1 MEEGQVDPAFLQFKA
16 EAELL
21 ELTGK
26 DLLAYIET
34 QRQRA
39 VEREQRALEIEE
51 RKEEQEREERKQK
64 EEQEREERKQKEEQ
78 EREERK
84 QKEEQERE
92 ERKQKEE
99 QEREDRRQEQ
109 EREDRRQ
116 EQEREDRRQEQE
128 REDRRQERER
138 EREHQR
144 FEIQDKESQLSHEE
158 RENVRQY
165 EVELRRIESEAH
177 FARRELNAPQPIN
190 KVKMPFLEDKD
201 DVETYI
207 AQFERV
213 ATLNDWPAE
222 EWGTRLAPLLKGD
235 AREAYVQV
243 PIEDSANF
251 QVIKR
256 TLLKRHQL
264 NAITYR
270 KRFRT
275 AKPRDNEED
284 YVFWDRLSHMIDRWV
299 EMSGKEKTDL
309 GEMLVMERF
318 LETQSVEKARFIRER
333 EPNNRHDTIRA
344 ADLFEESRMAER
356 RFVNGKMVDRQERPR
371 NPGNEL
377 NLQRPSLFR
386 RNEPPT
392 QDKQYFGNR
401 ESRPIPMGNFRNKGA
416 RPEPVVNRY
425 VRRGP
430 PTFGNNTGKG
440 CYRCGGSHFIK
451 DCKMP
456 ERASVLIGEEVY
468 DDTIQ
473 AFTRDGD
480 QTRNDD
486 YYCEV
491 SIEGKKAKAMRDT
504 GATQTQV
511 RKELVPDECYTGKSK
526 MVTYANNSQERL
538 PMALV
543 YMETPYFTG
552 RVEVLVANVAPI
564 PILIGNR
571 EVRNAQTKEAKE
583 VGKKETL
590 APVIGEP
597 STSAGEPSTNAARE
611 PETLNVKQTCLANV
625 TPKELKE
632 AQKGDETL
640 RKPFYQ
646 ARQGDAG
653 TARSSGANSHY
664 YLRKG
669 TLYRKFTSTV
679 RSLNQVIVP
688 KKYRQGILNIAH
700 DPPMSGHLGVKKT
713 KDRITASFYWPGI
726 DKDVQRHCL
735 SCDACQRCMG
745 KGAIRRA
752 PLQEVPVVSTP
763 FEQVGVDIIGPINP
777 SSSRGHR
784 YVLTMIDYAT
794 KYVEATPLER
804 VTTITVAEALLDMWS
819 RLGVPNKVI
828 SDRGTQFT
836 SEVMQEVYR
845 LLSIQGATTTPY
857 HAQAN
862 GMVEKFN
869 GTLKSMIRKLC
880 IEQPTE
886 WDRYI
891 PAMLFAYREVPQ
903 DTTQF
908 SPFELLYGRSV
919 QGPLQILKKCWTDEE
934 ENPEIRTTAEYVT
947 NLRNKME
954 ETCKIAA
961 ENQCTAKKRYTAYY
975 DKKARHRSLTT
986 EDKVL
991 VLLPDKHKRLQL
1003 SWKGPFPVI
1012 RKVNQ
1017 VDYVIRIKGKEKVY
1031 HLNLIKK
1038 YNERET
1044 TQEQISVVI
1053 HEEEE
1058 EDLKTG
1064 TIPLMP
1070 LKQMEDAKDIRYAEV
1085 LTHVQTKQLQQ
1096 VVERHKN
1103 VFSDLPGK
1111 TTLAECE
1118 IRVQTETPV
1127 RVAQY
1132 PLPHSQMKVV
1142 KEEIA
1147 QMEAM
1152 GVIEKSVSP
1161 YNAPIVL
1168 VKKKD
1173 NTVRFCTDYRKLNLA
1188 TEFDAEPMP
1197 DIDGIFSKLSSAK
1210 YFSKLDLCK
1219 GFWQIPV
1226 KKEDRSKTAFST
1238 PEGQYSWKRMPFG
1251 LKNASAIFSRMM
1263 RKLLSPLER
1272 EDVHNFIDDVLIA
1285 SEDWEEHLK
1294 AVDLVLGRL
1303 EEEGLTAKPSKCH
1316 LGHKELAF
1324 LGHEI
1329 GNSIIKPES
1338 DKVDK
1343 LVSASRPT
1351 TKKQIRAFLGL
1362 AGYYRKFI
1370 SNFAEIATPLTDA
1383 TKKGKPEK
1391 VEWTEQCETAFML
1404 LKSNLSKKPVV
1415 ILPNSEQE
1423 YVLRT
1428 DASDKGIGAVL
1439 LQERDGD
1446 LRPVAY
1452 SSKKLNNAEQNYS
1465 TIEKECL
1472 GVVWAIKKFEPYLYG
1487 SHFILETDHRPLEYL
1502 KRAKTDNG
1510 RLMRWALQLQQHTF
1524 TLRVIPGVENIGA
1537 DYMSRT
1543 EEASVKEKKIKID

>member
-39 VEREQRALEIEE
+39 VKREQRALEIEE
-51 RKEEQEREERKQK
+51 R
-64 EEQEREERKQKEEQ
+64 
-78 EREERK
+78 
-84 QKEEQERE
+84 KEEQERE

-116 EQEREDRRQEQE
+116 EQEREERKQKEEQE
-128 REDRRQERER
+128 REDRRQERECEERKYERERER

-177 FARRELNAPQPIN
+177 FARREQNAPQPIN

-377 NLQRPSLFR
+377 DLQRPSLFR
-386 RNEPPT
+386 RDEPPT

-401 ESRPIPMGNFRNKGA
+401 ESRPIPMGNFRNIGA

-456 ERASVLIGEEVY
+456 ERASILIGEEVY

-473 AFTRDGD
+473 AFTRAGD
-480 QTRNDD
+480 QTRNHD

-543 YMETPYFTG
+543 HMETPYFTG

-564 PILIGNR
+564 PIIIGNR

-597 STSAGEPSTNAARE
+597 STSAARE

-632 AQKGDETL
+632 AQEGDETL

-653 TARSSGANSHY
+653 IARSSGANSHY

-679 RSLNQVIVP
+679 RSLNQVVVP

-726 DKDVQRHCL
+726 NKDLQRHCL

-763 FEQVGVDIIGPINP
+763 FEQVGVDIIDPINP

-784 YVLTMIDYAT
+784 YM
-794 KYVEATPLER
+794 
-804 VTTITVAEALLDMWS
+804 
-819 RLGVPNKVI
+819 
-828 SDRGTQFT
+828 
-836 SEVMQEVYR
+836 
-845 LLSIQGATTTPY
+845 
-857 HAQAN
+857 
-862 GMVEKFN
+862 
-869 GTLKSMIRKLC
+869 
-880 IEQPTE
+880 
-886 WDRYI
+886 
-891 PAMLFAYREVPQ
+891 
-903 DTTQF
+903 
-908 SPFELLYGRSV
+908 
-919 QGPLQILKKCWTDEE
+919 
-934 ENPEIRTTAEYVT
+934 
-947 NLRNKME
+947 
-954 ETCKIAA
+954 
-961 ENQCTAKKRYTAYY
+961 
-975 DKKARHRSLTT
+975 
-986 EDKVL
+986 
-991 VLLPDKHKRLQL
+991 
-1003 SWKGPFPVI
+1003 
-1012 RKVNQ
+1012 
-1017 VDYVIRIKGKEKVY
+1017 
-1031 HLNLIKK
+1031 
-1038 YNERET
+1038 
-1044 TQEQISVVI
+1044 
-1053 HEEEE
+1053 
-1058 EDLKTG
+1058 
-1064 TIPLMP
+1064 
-1070 LKQMEDAKDIRYAEV
+1070 
-1085 LTHVQTKQLQQ
+1085 
-1096 VVERHKN
+1096 
-1103 VFSDLPGK
+1103 
-1111 TTLAECE
+1111 
-1118 IRVQTETPV
+1118 
-1127 RVAQY
+1127 
-1132 PLPHSQMKVV
+1132 
-1142 KEEIA
+1142 
-1147 QMEAM
+1147 
-1152 GVIEKSVSP
+1152 
-1161 YNAPIVL
+1161 
-1168 VKKKD
+1168 
-1173 NTVRFCTDYRKLNLA
+1173 
-1188 TEFDAEPMP
+1188 
-1197 DIDGIFSKLSSAK
+1197 
-1210 YFSKLDLCK
+1210 
-1219 GFWQIPV
+1219 
-1226 KKEDRSKTAFST
+1226 
-1238 PEGQYSWKRMPFG
+1238 
-1251 LKNASAIFSRMM
+1251 
-1263 RKLLSPLER
+1263 
-1272 EDVHNFIDDVLIA
+1272 
-1285 SEDWEEHLK
+1285 
-1294 AVDLVLGRL
+1294 
-1303 EEEGLTAKPSKCH
+1303 
-1316 LGHKELAF
+1316 
-1324 LGHEI
+1324 
-1329 GNSIIKPES
+1329 
-1338 DKVDK
+1338 
-1343 LVSASRPT
+1343 
-1351 TKKQIRAFLGL
+1351 
-1362 AGYYRKFI
+1362 
-1370 SNFAEIATPLTDA
+1370 
-1383 TKKGKPEK
+1383 
-1391 VEWTEQCETAFML
+1391 
-1404 LKSNLSKKPVV
+1404 
-1415 ILPNSEQE
+1415 
-1423 YVLRT
+1423 LRT

-1543 EEASVKEKKIKID
+1543 EEASVKEKKTKID